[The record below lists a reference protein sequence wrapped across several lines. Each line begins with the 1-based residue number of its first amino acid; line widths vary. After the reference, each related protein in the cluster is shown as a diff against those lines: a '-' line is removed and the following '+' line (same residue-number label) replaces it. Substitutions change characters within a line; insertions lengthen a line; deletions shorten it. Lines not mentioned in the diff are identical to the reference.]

1 MLSPKQESTMVPSDP
16 KLSFSLVT
24 VLMMLVIML
33 VISGCS
39 VKPDARVDYA
49 RDVNFSQYQT
59 FGFYKAPGT
68 DTEEYQS
75 LLTDHFKSALRAEME
90 ALGYRY
96 QEDDA
101 ELLLNFAS
109 NTEDK
114 TDIRSSPFRAN
125 IGFGHYGYRSAWHL
139 GFPLYQQDIE
149 TVHYKQG
156 TVQIDLV
163 DAAQNKLIWQGIQ
176 EGRLTREA
184 LKNPK
189 QAVEETVAHLFQQF
203 PGRQ

>member
-1 MLSPKQESTMVPSDP
+1 MTTSNHITTVASSETKLLFNLVST
-16 KLSFSLVT
+16 
-24 VLMMLVIML
+24 IML
-33 VISGCS
+33 LAILLVLSGCAL
-39 VKPDARVDYA
+39 KPDARVDYA
-49 RDVNFSQYQT
+49 RDVNFNQYQT
-59 FGFYKAPGT
+59 FGFYKAPST
-68 DTEEYQS
+68 DTEDYQS
-75 LLTDHFKSALRAEME
+75 LLTDHFKAALRTEME
-90 ALGYRY
+90 VRGYRY

-101 ELLLNFAS
+101 QLLLNFAS

-125 IGFGHYGYRSAWHL
+125 VGFGHYGYRSAWHL

-163 DAAQNKLIWQGIQ
+163 DATQNKLIWQGIQ

-184 LKNPK
+184 LRNPK
-189 QAVEETVAHLFQQF
+189 QAIEETVSHLFQQF
-203 PGRQ
+203 PGSR

>member
-1 MLSPKQESTMVPSDP
+1 MLSPKQESTMVPCDP

-184 LKNPK
+184 LRNPK

>member
-1 MLSPKQESTMVPSDP
+1 MPRSHRVEAVPTSESTL
-16 KLSFSLVT
+16 KFSLLSVVMLLAIIF
-24 VLMMLVIML
+24 VL
-33 VISGCS
+33 SGCA
-39 VKPDARVDYA
+39 VKPDARIDYA
-49 RDVNFSQYQT
+49 RDVNFNQYQT

-68 DTEEYQS
+68 DTEDYQS
-75 LLTDHFKSALRAEME
+75 LLTDHFKAALRTEME

-101 ELLLNFAS
+101 QLLLNFAS

-163 DAAQNKLIWQGIQ
+163 DAAENRLIWQAIK

-184 LKNPK
+184 LRNPK
-189 QAVEETVAHLFQQF
+189 QAVDETVSLLFQKF
-203 PGRQ
+203 PTRQ

>member
-1 MLSPKQESTMVPSDP
+1 MARPNQEAA
-16 KLSFSLVT
+16 VT
-24 VLMMLVIML
+24 VAESRLRFGMLNMVILLAL
-33 VISGCS
+33 VLILSGCTL
-39 VKPDARVDYA
+39 KPDARIDYA

-75 LLTDHFKSALRAEME
+75 LLTDHFKAALRTEME

-101 ELLLNFAS
+101 QLLLNFAS

-114 TDIRSSPFRAN
+114 TDIRSSPFRASV
-125 IGFGHYGYRSAWHL
+125 GFGHYGYRSAWHL

-163 DAAQNKLIWQGIQ
+163 DAAENRLIWQAIK

-184 LKNPK
+184 LRNPK
-189 QAVEETVAHLFQQF
+189 QAVDDTVSLLFEKF
-203 PGRQ
+203 PTRQ